1 MTLNTDN
8 MTFVKTDL
16 ANEYSQMRALG
27 VSMEQ
32 LKKCA
37 QNSIDA
43 AFCSEET
50 KEMLRRKMGFK

>member
-1 MTLNTDN
+1 

-50 KEMLRRKMGFK
+50 KEMLRKKMGFK